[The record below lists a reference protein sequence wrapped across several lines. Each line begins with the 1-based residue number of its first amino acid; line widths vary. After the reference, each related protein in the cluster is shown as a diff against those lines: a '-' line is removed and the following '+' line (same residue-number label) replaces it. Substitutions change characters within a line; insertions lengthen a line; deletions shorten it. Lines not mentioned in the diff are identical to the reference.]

1 MKKDSIVSA
10 QRLPLME
17 QFYTIQG
24 EGAFQGTPAYFVRI
38 AGCDVGCVWCDVK
51 DSWNAGDHPI
61 VAVDE
66 MVTLARQSGGQIVVV
81 TGGEPAM
88 YDLAYLTEQIHR
100 EGLRTH
106 IETSGAY
113 PLSGEWDWVCLS
125 PKKFKQPVED
135 IFSQADELKIIVYNQ
150 ADFKWAED
158 HARRVTENCKLYL
171 QPEWS
176 VEKKVLPKI
185 IEYAK
190 ANPRVA
196 NLIAGSQIHE
206 YPLIRRP
213 KTAQD
218 LSYAREY
225 LVY

>member
-1 MKKDSIVSA
+1 
-10 QRLPLME
+10 
-17 QFYTIQG
+17 
-24 EGAFQGTPAYFVRI
+24 
-38 AGCDVGCVWCDVK
+38 
-51 DSWNAGDHPI
+51 
-61 VAVDE
+61 
-66 MVTLARQSGGQIVVV
+66 
-81 TGGEPAM
+81 M
-88 YDLAYLTEQIHR
+88 YDLTYLTEQIHR

-150 ADFKWAED
+150 TDFKWAED
-158 HARRVTENCKLYL
+158 HARRVSENCRLYL

-190 ANPRVA
+190 ANPKWRISLQVHKYMD
-196 NLIAGSQIHE
+196 I
-206 YPLIRRP
+206 P
-213 KTAQD
+213 
-218 LSYAREY
+218 
-225 LVY
+225 